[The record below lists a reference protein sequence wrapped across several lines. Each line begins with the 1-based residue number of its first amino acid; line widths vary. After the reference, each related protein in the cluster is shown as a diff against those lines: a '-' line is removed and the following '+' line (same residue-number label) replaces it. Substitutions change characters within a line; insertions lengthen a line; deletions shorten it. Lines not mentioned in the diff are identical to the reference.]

1 MFKIITVII
10 ICLLLLIIITIIIEP
25 ENKITVVRREEHI
38 EKALL
43 LPEIEVMLK
52 MVETMQAQ
60 EKKIER
66 EVTRPCGMRD
76 QSMAMRLVEAS
87 EQERRKTEGSSQ
99 L

>member
-10 ICLLLLIIITIIIEP
+10 IWLLLIIIITIIIEP

-43 LPEIEVMLK
+43 LPEVEVMLK
-52 MVETMQAQ
+52 MVKTMQAQ
-60 EKKIER
+60 EKIER

-87 EQERRKTEGSSQ
+87 EQERRKSEGSSQ